1 MDGRFFNKCVCMDI
15 SDNGSMVFL
24 VGSLFILGSDMEVVM
39 PVIAFNTE
47 SANYSQKIEMISFY
61 ERWSLK
67 H

>member
-1 MDGRFFNKCVCMDI
+1 
-15 SDNGSMVFL
+15 MVFRI
-24 VGSLFILGSDMEVVM
+24 GSLFILDSDMEVVM

-47 SANYSQKIEMISFY
+47 SANYSQKIEMIGFY

>member
-1 MDGRFFNKCVCMDI
+1 MDI